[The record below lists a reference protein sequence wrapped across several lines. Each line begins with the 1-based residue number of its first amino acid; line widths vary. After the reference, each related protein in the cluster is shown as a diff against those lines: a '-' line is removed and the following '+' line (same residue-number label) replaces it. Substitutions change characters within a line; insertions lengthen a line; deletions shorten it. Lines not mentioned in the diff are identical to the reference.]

1 MTKSL
6 KKAQVDLLRFEK
18 QLLTLGSG
26 LAALSAGAGAQ
37 AADAVGDFAN
47 AHVAEMQGAYL
58 NLVQTVQAAHD
69 AVQSSAVGAG
79 VELLQARGQ
88 PKVSVLEAALSLF
101 GMR

>member
-6 KKAQVDLLRFEK
+6 KKEQVDLLRFEK
-18 QLLTLGSG
+18 ELLALGAG

-37 AADAVGDFAN
+37 AANVVGDL
-47 AHVAEMQGAYL
+47 AHGHAAEMQTAYL
-58 NLVQTVQAAHD
+58 KLVETVQAAHD
-69 AVQSSAVGAG
+69 AIGTSAVGAG

-88 PKVSVLEAALSLF
+88 PKVNVLEAALSLF

>member
-1 MTKSL
+1 MSKSL

-37 AADAVGDFAN
+37 AADVVGDFAN
-47 AHVAEMQGAYL
+47 GHTAEVQGAYL
-58 NLVQTVQAAHD
+58 KLVETVQAAHD
-69 AVQSSAVGAG
+69 AIQSSAVGAG